1 MGRERMIEEE
11 DTTMV
16 GVGEGVYLVE
26 GAEELREDG
35 RFRGREGRLGEMNGR
50 EVVIRRK
57 DISVGVC
64 VFEREGNGERRRL
77 VVEERGEIDVQEGE
91 GVRGREVKNLWT
103 CVYLLLVLLCVC
115 IHE

>member
-1 MGRERMIEEE
+1 MRNFSVVNLTEELDGEREDARGDVREEEIEEE
-11 DTTMV
+11 GKMILV
-16 GVGEGVYLVE
+16 VGEGVYLVE

-50 EVVIRRK
+50 VVVIRRK

-77 VVEERGEIDVQEGE
+77 VVEERGERSTPKKERV
-91 GVRGREVKNLWT
+91 
-103 CVYLLLVLLCVC
+103 
-115 IHE
+115 